1 MGDMVHPD
9 LRRRAGREEKTVPH
23 PSLEPILA
31 RTLGVPLFQEQL
43 LRMAMATAGFTGG
56 EAEELRRAMGFKR
69 SERAMREIEVKLRA
83 GMARKGI
90 TGAQAD
96 TIVRSITA
104 FALYGFPECVVGDT
118 RVIDADTGRWV
129 PIEDVVAARAPVT
142 HTLACDVDLKLQTR
156 RVLAATSSGRRAV
169 LRLRT
174 ALGRELAATPEHPL
188 LTMEGWRVL
197 GDLRTGNRVAGSAL
211 DALGGRGTIEW
222 DHVTTIEPDGTRETY
237 DLRIETNHNFLANGL
252 VVHNSHA
259 ASFALLAYAS
269 AYLKT
274 HHPAAFYAAL
284 LNNQPMGFYHPATI
298 VRDAERHGQ
307 AILPIDVNSSDWLC
321 TIEPDG
327 AVRLGLRYVKGL
339 REEIGKR
346 LEAERRTAPFFSV
359 DDVARRGAPSR
370 EELARLAEIGA
381 LGSLGLERRH
391 ALWESARASRP
402 AGALYEAAPDRLLPS
417 PLPAMT
423 AGERVVADYEGTSL
437 SLGPHP
443 MLFHRERL
451 TRMGVRRGTDLT
463 RIAPGKRVTVAGA
476 VVVRQ
481 RPGTAKGLLFMNL
494 EDETGLLN
502 IVVYP
507 DLFRRERVLLV
518 TEPFLLVE
526 GVLQRE
532 DGVTSV
538 LARRVR
544 ALRHRLTGVPSHDF
558 H

>member
-1 MGDMVHPD
+1 
-9 LRRRAGREEKTVPH
+9 
-23 PSLEPILA
+23 
-31 RTLGVPLFQEQL
+31 
-43 LRMAMATAGFTGG
+43 
-56 EAEELRRAMGFKR
+56 
-69 SERAMREIEVKLRA
+69 MREIEVKLRA
-83 GMARKGI
+83 GMARNGI

-129 PIEDVVAARAPVT
+129 SIEDVVSARVPVT

-188 LTMEGWRVL
+188 LTMEGWRAL
-197 GDLRTGNRVAGSAL
+197 GDLRTGDRVAGSSL
-211 DALGGRGTIEW
+211 DALGGMQGPSSGTTLRPSSQTEL
-222 DHVTTIEPDGTRETY
+222 RETY
-237 DLRIETNHNFLANGL
+237 DLRIEADHNFLANDL

-307 AILPIDVNSSDWLC
+307 AILPIDVN
-321 TIEPDG
+321 
-327 AVRLGLRYVKGL
+327 A
-339 REEIGKR
+339 
-346 LEAERRTAPFFSV
+346 RTGS
-359 DDVARRGAPSR
+359 APSSPTVPCGSGFVTSR
-370 EELARLAEIGA
+370 ACGRRSASASRPSAGRFPSPPWTTWRAGARPAARSWRSWPRSARSAVSASSGA
-381 LGSLGLERRH
+381 H
-391 ALWESARASRP
+391 ALWEAERGQPSRAARSTRP
-402 AGALYEAAPDRLLPS
+402 ARDPPVPS

-423 AGERVVADYEGTSL
+423 PASAWWRTTRAPSL

-451 TRMGVRRGTDLT
+451 TRMGVPRGTDLA
-463 RIAPGKRVTVAGA
+463 RIAPGAARDRGRRGGGAPAAGHG
-476 VVVRQ
+476 Q
-481 RPGTAKGLLFMNL
+481 GLPFH
-494 EDETGLLN
+494 
-502 IVVYP
+502 
-507 DLFRRERVLLV
+507 
-518 TEPFLLVE
+518 EPRGRDRAPQLSCSP
-526 GVLQRE
+526 
-532 DGVTSV
+532 TSSG
-538 LARRVR
+538 AS
-544 ALRHRLTGVPSHDF
+544 ACCW
-558 H
+558 